1 MRRSTLL
8 LAAVAI
14 ALARPPALHADVAD
28 SVAADISQWHY
39 THYLN
44 DVLYTHDGDDRGF
57 GPEHD
62 LARDAIYD
70 QFAGYGL
77 QTSLDPFTYSG
88 STYYNVVATIP
99 GRVRPGDIYVIGAH
113 YDSVNNPGADDNAS
127 GVAGVLE
134 MARVAAE
141 YWWDA
146 TIVFIAFDREEQ
158 GLIGSQA
165 WVDEHLDDNIVGMVT
180 MDMIA
185 WNPERQR
192 HDWVRVYAGSDYW
205 VHRLQ
210 VANAIE
216 ACSSLVSLP
225 CKDLRASDH
234 VPFEDAGFP
243 GALVIEETHA
253 TNPHYHQPE
262 DSVDSPD
269 YIDYHFATEVTR
281 GVAGW
286 AALYGGA
293 TETAEPGTL
302 LLVVAGAAC
311 LAWRRRRAA

>member
-1 MRRSTLL
+1 MRRRPLL
-8 LAAVAI
+8 LAATAI
-14 ALARPPALHADVAD
+14 ALACLPALHADVAD
-28 SVAADISQWHY
+28 SVAAGISRSSY
-39 THYLN
+39 THYLD

-57 GPEHD
+57 GAEHN
-62 LARDAIYD
+62 LARDAIYA
-70 QFAGYGL
+70 QFATFGL

-99 GRVRPGDIYVIGAH
+99 GRTRPDDIYVIGAH

-134 MARVAAE
+134 IARVAAD

-146 TIVFIAFDREEQ
+146 TLVLIAFDREEQ

-165 WVDEHLDDNIVGMVT
+165 WVDEHLSDNIVGMISL
-180 MDMIA
+180 DMIA
-185 WNPERQR
+185 WNPAGLR

-205 VHRLQ
+205 VHRSE
-210 VANAIE
+210 VAAAIE
-216 ACSSLVSLP
+216 AYSSLTALP

-243 GALVIEETHA
+243 GAMVIEESHG

-262 DSVDSPD
+262 DSVDSAD
-269 YIDYHFATEVTR
+269 YIDYAFATEVTR
-281 GVAGW
+281 GIAGW
-286 AALYGGA
+286 TAQYAGA
-293 TETAEPGTL
+293 TETPEPGTL
-302 LLVVAGAAC
+302 LLVAAGVAC
-311 LAWRRRRAA
+311 LAWRRRTAA